1 MKTRAKKPDLC
12 DTVAAAISDI
22 VTVTYIIRPGDP
34 LPPELMPRT
43 EAMVRIRERAKA
55 AGRPLTCDEEYDLSV
70 GRVCGPYF
78 FGEENRKP

>member
-34 LPPELMPRT
+34 LPPELLPSTRT
-43 EAMVRIRERAKA
+43 KCGVMRMGSERD
-55 AGRPLTCDEEYDLSV
+55 LT
-70 GRVCGPYF
+70 R
-78 FGEENRKP
+78 RKKK